1 MAEGKTVE
9 YDVHFGVRQRGR
21 KEIREGEEPKPPQ
34 VPKGRVPRISKLMAL
49 AIRFEKL
56 IEEGDVESF
65 AQLARLGHVSRAR
78 ITQIMDLRLLAPDI
92 QEDVLRL
99 PRVCS
104 GQNALTEK
112 DLRRICGELLWNRQ
126 REMWK
131 KVRPAS

>member
-9 YDVHFGVRQRGR
+9 YDVHFGVRPRGR
-21 KEIREGEEPKPPQ
+21 KEIREGEEPKTPQ

-56 IEEGDVESF
+56 IEEGDVDSF

-92 QEDVLRL
+92 QEGVLHL
-99 PRVCS
+99 PRVFS
-104 GQNALTEK
+104 GRKTFTEK
-112 DLRRICGELLWNRQ
+112 DIRPICTEPLWAEQ
-126 REMWK
+126 REMWE
-131 KVRPAS
+131 RLQSSS